1 MNLLNELLQII
12 ERYEESTEFEDDVNK
27 LESLLR
33 DAKAIVVSKNWND
46 WMQASKSNYD
56 TKSVEKSKKLL
67 STIQLAI
74 DSVDDI
80 YDELSD
86 AS

>member
-1 MNLLNELLQII
+1 MDLLNELLQIT
-12 ERYEESTEFEDDVNK
+12 ERYDESAEFEADVNK
-27 LESLLR
+27 LETLLK
-33 DAKAIVVSKNWND
+33 DAKSIVASKNWND
-46 WMQASKSNYD
+46 WMQDSKSNYD

-80 YDELSD
+80 YDELVNVS
-86 AS
+86 

>member
-1 MNLLNELLQII
+1 MNLLNELLQIT
-12 ERYEESTEFEDDVNK
+12 ERYDESAEFEADVNK
-27 LESLLR
+27 LESLLK
-33 DAKAIVVSKNWND
+33 DAKVIVASKNWND

-80 YDELSD
+80 YDELSN